1 MDKNALDEER
11 LDLDESLFELKGE
24 NVDDRMETV
33 HRFVDEINA
42 VSSEEGKMLVVGRS
56 LKLLASLIRFVN
68 KDVLNGKHDAFT
80 IKATKKGVVV
90 SQNKLGHWLKL
101 LPAFARLYNHQ
112 FGYSPD
118 LRLFFEC
125 YRSHRISRL
134 MTEPAEGEIERAE
147 IANDFI
153 ATLRG
158 EAKRT
163 KLAYRL
169 RQWMRN
175 STENRKKIR
184 RYLRALF
191 LAYARLVV
199 VRIDLH
205 LAKESM
211 LSTAQAD
218 EVYQRIVEQ
227 CEADYRLYMNGIK
240 LDEGFDADAMKSFL
254 LIADARDTFLNA
266 MRRKY
271 GNNLVGYLWSIEFS
285 VSGHFHIHGCF
296 ILDGSKIDGG
306 HHEWLAQEMCNLWKK
321 TTKGRGYAFNC
332 NREKYDR
339 PACGIV
345 EYHDGEKIGHL
356 IKALDYLAKN
366 GSQLVRLKSA
376 KGKTFDTGRMPEI
389 RAHGSPGRPRS
400 KAAAVIDEE
409 L

>member
-1 MDKNALDEER
+1 MDANTLHEET
-11 LDLDESLFELKGE
+11 LDLDESLFELKYE
-24 NVDDRMETV
+24 DVDDRMETI
-33 HRFVDEINA
+33 HRFVDETNT
-42 VSSEEGKMLVVGRS
+42 VSSEERKTLVVGKS

-68 KDVLNGKHDAFT
+68 KDVLNGKQAAYL
-80 IKATKKGVVV
+80 IKATKNGAVI
-90 SQNKLGHWLKL
+90 SESKLAHWIKL

-134 MTEPAEGEIERAE
+134 MTEPAEGELERAE

-153 ATLRG
+153 STLRG

-163 KLAYRL
+163 NLAYRL

-191 LAYARLVV
+191 LVYARLVV
-199 VRIDLH
+199 VRVDLH
-205 LAKESM
+205 LSNESM
-211 LSTAQAD
+211 LSTVQAD
-218 EVYQRIVEQ
+218 EVYQHIVEQ
-227 CEADYRLYMNGIK
+227 CQADYLLYMDGAS
-240 LDEGFDADAMKSFL
+240 LDEGFDADAMKGFL
-254 LIADARDTFLNA
+254 LIADERDTFLNA

-271 GNNLVGYLWSIEFS
+271 GKNLVGYLWSIELS
-285 VSGHFHIHGCF
+285 ASGHFHIHACF
-296 ILDGSKIDGG
+296 MLDGSKHDGD
-306 HHEWLAQEMCNLWKK
+306 HHEWIAQETCNLWKQ

-332 NREKYDR
+332 NRERYDR

-345 EYHDGEKIGHL
+345 EYHDAEKVGHL
-356 IKALDYLAKN
+356 IRALDYLAKN
-366 GSQLVRLKSA
+366 TQLVRLKSA
-376 KGKTFDTGRMPEI
+376 KGKTFNTGAMPKVREP
-389 RAHGSPGRPRS
+389 GSAGRPRS
-400 KAAAVIDEE
+400 KAEAIVDDE

>member
-1 MDKNALDEER
+1 MDENTLDEES
-11 LDLDESLFELKGE
+11 LDLDESLFELKIE
-24 NVDDRMETV
+24 EIDDRMETV
-33 HRFVDEINA
+33 HRFIDETNT
-42 VSSEEGKMLVVGRS
+42 VSSEEGKKRVIGRS

-68 KDVLNGKHDAFT
+68 KDVLSGTRTAF
-80 IKATKKGVVV
+80 IIRATKNGAVISKG
-90 SQNKLGHWLKL
+90 KLEHWIKL
-101 LPAFARLYNHQ
+101 LPAFARLYNHE

-125 YRSHRISRL
+125 YRNHRISRL
-134 MTEPAEGEIERAE
+134 TTEPAEDEIERAE

-153 ATLRG
+153 STLRE

-163 KLAYRL
+163 KLTYRL

-175 STENRKKIR
+175 SVENRKKIR

-191 LAYARLVV
+191 LTYARLVI

-211 LSTAQAD
+211 LSTVLAD

-227 CEADYRLYMNGIK
+227 CEADYRLYMDGVS

-254 LIADARDTFLNA
+254 LMADERDTFLNA

-271 GNNLVGYLWSIEFS
+271 GKNLVGYLWATELS
-285 VSGHFHIHGCF
+285 VSGHYHIHGCF
-296 ILDGSKIDGG
+296 MLDGSKIDGNR
-306 HHEWLAQEMCNLWKK
+306 HEWLAQEMCNLWRQ
-321 TTKGRGYAFNC
+321 TTKGHGYAFNC
-332 NREKYDR
+332 NRERYDR

-345 EYHDGEKIGHL
+345 EYHDAEKIGYL
-356 IKALDYLAKN
+356 IKTLDYLAKN
-366 GSQLVRLKSA
+366 TQLVRLKSA
-376 KGKTFDTGRMPEI
+376 KGKTFNTGAMPKE
-389 RAHGSPGRPRS
+389 RVPGSAGRPRS
-400 KAAAVIDEE
+400 KEFVAINDV

>member
-1 MDKNALDEER
+1 MDANTLHEET
-11 LDLDESLFELKGE
+11 LDLDESLFELKYE
-24 NVDDRMETV
+24 DVDDRMETI
-33 HRFVDEINA
+33 HRFVDETNT
-42 VSSEEGKMLVVGRS
+42 VSSEERKTLVVGKS

-68 KDVLNGKHDAFT
+68 KDVLNGKQPAYL
-80 IKATKKGVVV
+80 IKATKNGAVI
-90 SQNKLGHWLKL
+90 SESKLAHWIKL

-134 MTEPAEGEIERAE
+134 MTEPAEGELERAE

-153 ATLRG
+153 STLRG

-191 LAYARLVV
+191 LIHARLVV

-205 LAKESM
+205 LSKEGM
-211 LSTAQAD
+211 LSNGLAD
-218 EVYQRIVEQ
+218 DIYQRIVEQ
-227 CEADYRLYMNGIK
+227 CEGSYRLYMNGVD
-240 LDEGFDADAMKSFL
+240 LDEGFDADAMKSFQL
-254 LIADARDTFLNA
+254 MATERETFLNA
-266 MRRKY
+266 IRRKY
-271 GNNLVGYLWSIEFS
+271 CADQVGYVWSMEFS
-285 VSGHFHIHGCF
+285 ASGHYHIHMCMFFNGSTV
-296 ILDGSKIDGG
+296 DGKRHS
-306 HHEWLAQEMCNLWKK
+306 WLAQELCDLWKK
-321 TTKGRGYAFNC
+321 TTQRPGGYAFNC
-332 NREKYDR
+332 NRMKYDK

-345 EYHDGEKIGHL
+345 EYHDGEKIGYL
-356 IKALDYLAKN
+356 IKTLDYLAKN
-366 GSQLVRLKSA
+366 SQLVRLKSA
-376 KGKTFDTGRMPEI
+376 KGKTFNTGAMPEV
-389 RAHGSPGRPRS
+389 RPSRLAGRPRS
-400 KAAAVIDEE
+400 KALATIDDE

>member
-1 MDKNALDEER
+1 MDANTLDEETF
-11 LDLDESLFELKGE
+11 DLDESLFELKYE
-24 NVDDRMETV
+24 DVDDRMESIC
-33 HRFVDEINA
+33 RFVDETNT
-42 VSSEEGKMLVVGRS
+42 VSSEGRKTLVVGKS
-56 LKLLASLIRFVN
+56 LKLLASLIRFMN
-68 KDVLNGKHDAFT
+68 KDVLNGKQAAYL
-80 IKATKKGVVV
+80 IKATKDGAVI
-90 SQNKLGHWLKL
+90 SEGKLAHWFKL

-134 MTEPAEGEIERAE
+134 MTEPAEGELERAE

-153 ATLRG
+153 STLRG

-191 LAYARLVV
+191 LIYARLVV
-199 VRIDLH
+199 VRVDLH
-205 LAKESM
+205 LSKEGM
-211 LSTAQAD
+211 LSTALAD
-218 EVYQRIVEQ
+218 EVYRRIVEQ
-227 CEADYRLYMNGIK
+227 CEGDYRLYMDGGS

-254 LIADARDTFLNA
+254 LIADERDEFLNA

-271 GNNLVGYLWSIEFS
+271 GKNLVGYLWSIEFS
-285 VSGHFHIHGCF
+285 ASGHFHIHACF
-296 ILDGSKIDGG
+296 LLDGSTVDGG
-306 HHEWLAQEMCNLWKK
+306 RHEWLAQEMCNLWKR
-321 TTKGRGYAFNC
+321 TTKGCGYAFNC

-376 KGKTFDTGRMPEI
+376 KGKTFNTGAMPEV
-389 RAHGSPGRPRS
+389 RAAGSAGRPRS
-400 KAAAVIDEE
+400 KESAVIDDN